1 MLNTNTQEL
10 YKVLEQIA
18 DGLSDVTKPRQ
29 DYSLVNGVFEPTDED
44 LIKADIL
51 VNNLLPTIRLETPV
65 VRFMCV
71 AQLLFR
77 ESAMLKDEGFDV
89 GSLGELDSTAM
100 LAFAFGKMAADVDEY
115 EEVPS
120 IMDEIEALEEE
131 MEQDSYLDDENLEFL
146 RSIETEDAANE
157 VATTSDALT
166 MGKIIRVLQQAGTRI
181 PLSAEAEAELAMQEQ
196 THAELL
202 EPELLERKRD
212 FGLQSLSDEEL
223 RVMDGQVGDLE
234 QVSSL
239 PKEEIVAFA
248 ERVKQEIAK
257 AKPTLDDV
265 STGEAV
271 SDEHKE

>member
-1 MLNTNTQEL
+1 
-10 YKVLEQIA
+10 
-18 DGLSDVTKPRQ
+18 
-29 DYSLVNGVFEPTDED
+29 
-44 LIKADIL
+44 
-51 VNNLLPTIRLETPV
+51 
-65 VRFMCV
+65 MCV